1 MAKEG
6 SEELTWARNEL
17 KAILASLEAELEDL
31 DESVKIVEST
41 DARMFGLDYAE
52 VQKRR
57 RYVGHVREEIR
68 NMRGLLSDSPPAL
81 DEYLLPSGSGT
92 HFRPI
97 SPRAGP
103 GSPFSA
109 RYGEDHQAAWAKQ
122 EQAMMMR
129 EQDHAMD
136 SIAGTLHTI
145 AQQANLMRNEI
156 EDHNGMLDDLEQ
168 NVDHSENKMS
178 VAMRRMRKF
187 LRDSEDSKS
196 NWCIIIL
203 VIVLMV
209 VLLAVILV

>member
-6 SEELTWARNEL
+6 SEELMWARNEL
-17 KAILASLEAELEDL
+17 KATLASLEADLEDL

-41 DARMFGLDYAE
+41 DARMFGLDDAE

-57 RYVGHVREEIR
+57 RYVGYVRTEIR
-68 NMRGLLSDSPPAL
+68 NMRGLVSDSPPA
-81 DEYLLPSGSGT
+81 DEYLQPSGSGT
-92 HFRPI
+92 LVPPI
-97 SPRAGP
+97 TPRAGP

-122 EQAMMMR
+122 EQQMMMR

-136 SIAGTLHTI
+136 SISGTLHTI
-145 AQQANLMRNEI
+145 AQQASLMGNEI
-156 EDHNGMLDDLEQ
+156 QEHNEMLDDLEQ
-168 NVDHSENKMS
+168 NVDRSETKMS
-178 VAMRRMRKF
+178 GAMRRMRKF

-209 VLLAVILV
+209 LLLAVILV